1 MRDPDRQDRPS
12 AAGELL
18 VRITRRA
25 YASGRIGWAGR
36 CRDDFAPGCRW
47 TLCCGSE
54 SPRYM
59 ADPEHFRFIHMQ
71 EALRME
77 PQLAEVFAGW
87 ADGYEYSEAEAAFR
101 PFLYIE
107 LLEDYLSADVALAA
121 VRRLEELGWSQS

>member
-1 MRDPDRQDRPS
+1 
-12 AAGELL
+12 
-18 VRITRRA
+18 
-25 YASGRIGWAGR
+25 
-36 CRDDFAPGCRW
+36 
-47 TLCCGSE
+47 
-54 SPRYM
+54 M

>member
-1 MRDPDRQDRPS
+1 MRDADGRDWPAVDD
-12 AAGELL
+12 EML

-25 YASGRIGWAGR
+25 YTSGRIDWAER
-36 CRDDFAPGCRW
+36 NRDDFSPGYRW

-59 ADPEHFRFIHMQ
+59 ADPEHFRFIRMQ

-77 PQLAEVFAGW
+77 PLLAEVFAGW
-87 ADGYEYSEAEAAFR
+87 ADGYEYSEEEEAFC

-107 LLEDYLSADVALAA
+107 PLEDYLSADIALAA
-121 VRRLEELGWSQS
+121 LRRLEELGWSQS

>member
-1 MRDPDRQDRPS
+1 MKTKEKICRRKSLLWSLLFLLLFGWFLPLLLTNGIMSIMATRKVHTQIDRS
-12 AAGELL
+12 VTTSMEKAVE
-18 VRITRRA
+18 I
-25 YASGRIGWAGR
+25 
-36 CRDDFAPGCRW
+36 
-47 TLCCGSE
+47 
-54 SPRYM
+54 
-59 ADPEHFRFIHMQ
+59 
-71 EALRME
+71 ME